1 MSAKSSR
8 HQSKMLFI
16 QMTNVNANQISH
28 HKKAVLEFKAGV
40 SSFTLKAEYRFKL
53 NQARP
58 PLQSTSDG
66 S

>member
-1 MSAKSSR
+1 
-8 HQSKMLFI
+8 MLFI

-40 SSFTLKAEYRFKL
+40 SSFTLKAEYHFKL